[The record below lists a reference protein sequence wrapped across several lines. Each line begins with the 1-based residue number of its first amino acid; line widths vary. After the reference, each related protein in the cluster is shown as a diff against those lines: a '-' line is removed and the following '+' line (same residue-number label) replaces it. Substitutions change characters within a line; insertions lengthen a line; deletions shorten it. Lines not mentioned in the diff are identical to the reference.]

1 MKKSMTWAFLL
12 VIAILYV
19 GFIVSDIFSLGFSN
33 ILKYAS
39 VVIMAVASLFAGKE
53 KSDNLCKWIFGF
65 VLIADGFFLIVEKPL
80 FGIGTYLII
89 QLFHTVRLTSFGKR
103 HTKAELL
110 KRIIPAVILSVA
122 GSFFNIVFALV
133 PSYAV
138 CIGENIAHSCENM
151 YKHPSKRN
159 LIYMFSMFCLAV
171 CDACVG
177 IRCFPTLEFMTP
189 ELSHFALTL
198 TWIAY
203 VPSLILLLA
212 TTGALNFNDKPE
224 KELIHN

>member
-1 MKKSMTWAFLL
+1 MKKSMTWGFII
-12 VIAILYV
+12 VIAILYF
-19 GFIVSDIFSLGFSN
+19 GFIVSDIFSLGYSN

-39 VVIMAVASLFAGKE
+39 VCIMAVASLFAGKE

-65 VLIADGFFLIVEKPL
+65 VLIADGFFLIIDKPL

-110 KRIIPAVILSVA
+110 KRIIPAVILSVI
-122 GSFFNIVFALV
+122 GSFFNVVFALI

-159 LIYMFSMFCLAV
+159 LIYMLSMWFLAV

-203 VPSLILLLA
+203 VPSLVLLLA
-212 TTGALNFNDKPE
+212 TTSALNFKKDPE

>member
-12 VIAILYV
+12 VIAILYF
-19 GFIVSDIFSLGFSN
+19 GFIVSHIFSLGFSN

-39 VVIMAVASLFAGKE
+39 VVIMAVASLFAGKG

-65 VLIADGFFLIVEKPL
+65 VLIADGFFLIVDKPL

-89 QLFHTVRLTSFGKR
+89 QLLHTVRLTSFGKR

-138 CIGENIAHSCENM
+138 CIGENIAHYCENM
-151 YKHPSKRN
+151 YIHPANRN

-224 KELIHN
+224 IVLIHN

>member
-1 MKKSMTWAFLL
+1 MKKSMSWGFIII
-12 VIAILYV
+12 IAMLYV
-19 GFIVSDIFSLGFSN
+19 AFVLCDIFSLGYSN

-39 VVIMAVASLFAGKE
+39 VCVMAVASLFAGKE
-53 KSDNLCKWIFGF
+53 KSDNLVKWIFGF
-65 VLIADGFFLIVEKPL
+65 VLIADGFFLIIDKPL
-80 FGIGTYLII
+80 FGIGTYFII
-89 QLFHTVRLTSFGKR
+89 QMFHTVRLTSFGKR

-110 KRIIPAVILSVA
+110 KRIIPAAILTTI
-122 GSFFNIVFALV
+122 GSFVNIVFALI

-151 YKHPSKRN
+151 VKHPSKRN

-177 IRCFPTLEFMTP
+177 LRCFPFSFMTP
-189 ELSHFALTL
+189 ELSHIALTV
-198 TWIAY
+198 TWVAY
-203 VPSLILLLA
+203 VPSLVLLLA
-212 TTGALNFNDKPE
+212 TTNALNFKDKPN